1 VDDDQDIMRG
11 IDSNTVDA
19 LQLRAPRASTEDALE
34 ISQAMESSGK
44 LFPLVQDPSRRAQ
57 IKQNIMSV
65 PHLIPT
71 LSSFCEDT
79 KYLEAISKSM
89 RLLVQLKEEGKEKE
103 TVEQALRRIYRP
115 PTSKQGR
122 FFRQD
127 GENLFVEIQSDE
139 PTRFKHSVWEL
150 ALKCMRDFPEMVNI
164 SCRKDDDR
172 TKPTITEPN
181 AIAIHQLASLAY
193 RLGFRSSKIEKILSA
208 DPEVY
213 EMRVAVA
220 RLEPDDEHLDAA
232 YIQSEATELLRV
244 WKEQKNRRANIR
256 MAPIQDPPLTTD
268 RTDQEMSHRCGR
280 PFDKAHRDDK
290 KFLFFRWIADARY
303 PRGRYITSFFVKRSV
318 FTSFFIDDETVPAAT
333 ALAEVE
339 MRHGLDVAQDQPEG
353 AVPAMVSIE
362 TGTNDLPMTQNET
375 EQAVLLYGS
384 GEPAAPP
391 MLENDQPMD
400 DAGPTP
406 HHGVSV

>member
-1 VDDDQDIMRG
+1 
-11 IDSNTVDA
+11 
-19 LQLRAPRASTEDALE
+19 
-34 ISQAMESSGK
+34 
-44 LFPLVQDPSRRAQ
+44 
-57 IKQNIMSV
+57 MSV

-103 TVEQALRRIYRP
+103 TIEQALRRIYTP
-115 PTSKQGR
+115 PTSEQGR

-150 ALKCMRDFPEMVNI
+150 ALKCMRDFSEMVNI

-193 RLGFRSSKIEKILSA
+193 LLGFRSSKIEKILST

-232 YIQSEATELLRV
+232 NIQSEATELLRV
-244 WKEQKNRRANIR
+244 WKEQKSRRANIR
-256 MAPIQDPPLTTD
+256 MAPIEDPPLTTD
-268 RTDQEMSHRCGR
+268 RTDQEMSQRCGR
-280 PFDKAHRDDK
+280 PFDKAHRHDK

-333 ALAEVE
+333 APAEVE
-339 MRHGLDVAQDQPEG
+339 MGHSLDVAQDQPQG
-353 AVPAMVSIE
+353 AVPAMVSRE
-362 TGTNDLPMTQNET
+362 TATNDQPMTQNET
-375 EQAVLLYGS
+375 EQAVVLYGS
-384 GEPAAPP
+384 GEPAAAPI
-391 MLENDQPMD
+391 LENDQPMD
-400 DAGPTP
+400 DTGLTP